1 MILTKKL
8 PTVPKIPDTATQ
20 SYLNNVKA
28 VFDSTIIDINAWM
41 SLINNNTGVIV
52 KLPDSYLL
60 VGNSLG
66 VGNGVPMSGEASM
79 VDTGAVT
86 LSASAVVNKKISAYS
101 PASGDISGADS
112 ILTAINKLGYDKHS
126 PVTLGTPADG
136 LSLTD
141 QVLSCNLS
149 GYLTTGDLDGCVLLA
164 GRSGGQT
171 IWGNTYDPTMP
182 EATNL
187 LLRAAVHK
195 TGASPI
201 DVEYGVRIRSDGL
214 PTTGPNNG
222 SITLAAIP
230 TTDIIVHYLPVTEG
244 NDGDLLFNNAGAW
257 DWIGRAYVKVGSA
270 SNADNATAWLGFT
283 SIDSNTLVASGEGSV
298 ILGVKVDGATITASE
313 SGLSAQA
320 VTTMH
325 PGTVNTLPGDA
336 TQYFDGTGN
345 WSIPAGGGAST
356 PAFAFNSD
364 TARYA
369 RMAENANSTN
379 KWKGMSVLSDMQMI
393 LTTQI
398 FN

>member
-141 QVLSCNLS
+141 QVLSCDLS

-171 IWGNTYDPTMP
+171 IWGNTDDPTMP

-298 ILGVKVDGATITASE
+298 ILGVKVDGTTITASE
-313 SGLSAQA
+313 IGLSAQA

-325 PGTVNTLPGDA
+325 PGTVNTVPG
-336 TQYFDGTGN
+336 T
-345 WSIPAGGGAST
+345 I
-356 PAFAFNSD
+356 
-364 TARYA
+364 
-369 RMAENANSTN
+369 E
-379 KWKGMSVLSDMQMI
+379 
-393 LTTQI
+393 TT
-398 FN
+398 